1 MVGLFQQLF
10 HYVIHN
16 TFIMVSTVQIPQKLL
31 IEFWVELES

>member
-1 MVGLFQQLF
+1 MVSSFQQLF

-16 TFIMVSTVQIPQKLL
+16 TFIVVSTVKIPQKLL